1 MARVTVTVNGV
12 TVECALED
20 VAAVT
25 AALGGGG
32 SDSDDGDLRPG
43 ERRRRG
49 NAGQEESAAEFRR
62 IRANHTKKSLA
73 DVAGAMVRSDVRRT
87 TPYAPGGEQ

>member
-12 TVECALED
+12 TVECELAD

-32 SDSDDGDLRPG
+32 STSDDGDLRPG

-49 NAGQEESAAEFRR
+49 DAGQQESAEEFRR
-62 IRANHTKKSLA
+62 IRGKYTQDSIEKVAGRSLPRDPRKRTALA
-73 DVAGAMVRSDVRRT
+73 DG
-87 TPYAPGGEQ
+87 Q